1 MNSHQQVMQQLGC
14 DELGELVDRNFLQDF
29 GLVMPE
35 QYGMVCQNVKEQ
47 IANLEELGAGPF
59 VHATMKMPNWKEYGQ
74 PKEAYAEMALGYSN
88 GQQIELLGEG
98 KNINIYKEK
107 IPADGSIAL
116 HHVCVFQED
125 IVELERRLNGAG
137 FPTAGSGHIG
147 ISGLY
152 TTCVRYI
159 DTRETLGIYLEMV
172 EYRLL
177 GRHSPP
183 GEKLITALAKLQ
195 KRFGKS

>member
-1 MNSHQQVMQQLGC
+1 
-14 DELGELVDRNFLQDF
+14 
-29 GLVMPE
+29 
-35 QYGMVCQNVKEQ
+35 
-47 IANLEELGAGPF
+47 
-59 VHATMKMPNWKEYGQ
+59 MKMPNWKEYGQ

>member
-1 MNSHQQVMQQLGC
+1 MNSHEQVMRQLGC
-14 DELGELVDRNFLQDF
+14 DDLSELVDPKFLQEF

-35 QYGMVCQNVKEQ
+35 QYGMVCQNVEEQ
-47 IANLEELGAGPF
+47 IANLEALGAGPF
-59 VHATMKMPNWKEYGQ
+59 VHATMKMPNWKECGQ
-74 PKEAYAEMALGYSN
+74 PKDAYAELALGYSN
-88 GQQIELLGEG
+88 SQQIELLGEG

-116 HHVCVFQED
+116 HHACVFQEG
-125 IVELERRLNGAG
+125 VAELERRLNDAG
-137 FPTAGSGHIG
+137 YPTAGSGHIG

-177 GRHSPP
+177 GRHKPP
-183 GEKLITALAKLQ
+183 GENLITALAKLQ
-195 KRFGKS
+195 RLFARS

>member
-1 MNSHQQVMQQLGC
+1 MNSHEQVMQQLGC
-14 DELGELVDRNFLQDF
+14 DDLNELVDRKFLQEF

-47 IANLEELGAGPF
+47 IANLEALGAGPF
-59 VHATMKMPNWKEYGQ
+59 VRAFMKMPNWKEYGQ
-74 PKEAYAEMALGYSN
+74 PIDAYAELALGYSN
-88 GQQIELLGEG
+88 SQQIELLGEG

-116 HHVCVFQED
+116 HHACVFQKGV
-125 IVELERRLNGAG
+125 VELERRLNDAG
-137 FPTAGSGHIG
+137 FATAGSGYIG

-177 GRHSPP
+177 GRHTPP

-195 KRFGKS
+195 RRFAKS